1 MYKGLNEASMVV
13 GIFAILI
20 ALVYFVVAVQA
31 LLVLQKYFVQSV
43 PLVSTQSGRIL

>member
-1 MYKGLNEASMVV
+1 MYKGLDEVSMVIGVVAIV
-13 GIFAILI
+13 G

-43 PLVSTQSGRIL
+43 PLVST